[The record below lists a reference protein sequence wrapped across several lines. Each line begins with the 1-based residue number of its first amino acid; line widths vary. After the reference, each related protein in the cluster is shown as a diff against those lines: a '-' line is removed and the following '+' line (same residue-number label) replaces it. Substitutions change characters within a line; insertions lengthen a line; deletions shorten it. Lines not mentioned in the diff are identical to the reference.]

1 MKAVNKHR
9 AQGGGNH
16 YRYVVIGGSAGGV
29 EALRVILMAL
39 PVDFA
44 LPILVA
50 HHLHASD
57 EGAYAAHVA
66 RLTRLIV
73 VESCDKEPIKRGH
86 LYTAPANY
94 HMLMERDGTIG
105 LSIDERVNYSRPSI
119 DVLFESAA
127 LACGDAVVAVI
138 LSGASADGAK
148 GICAIK
154 KAGGLTIAQDPTS
167 AETPVM
173 PQAAIDTGAVDEV
186 LSTEQI
192 GRLLATLGERATL

>member
-1 MKAVNKHR
+1 
-9 AQGGGNH
+9 
-16 YRYVVIGGSAGGV
+16 
-29 EALRVILMAL
+29 MAL

-50 HHLHASD
+50 QHLHASD
-57 EGAYAAHVA
+57 EGAFAAHVA

-73 VESCDKEPIKRGH
+73 VEACDKEPIKRCH
-86 LYTAPANY
+86 LYTGPANY

-138 LSGASADGAK
+138 LSGASSDGAK

-154 KAGGLTIAQDPTS
+154 KAGGLTIAQNPTS
-167 AETPVM
+167 AEAPVM

-192 GRLLATLGERATL
+192 GRLLTTLDERSTL

>member
-1 MKAVNKHR
+1 
-9 AQGGGNH
+9 
-16 YRYVVIGGSAGGV
+16 
-29 EALRVILMAL
+29 MAL

-44 LPILVA
+44 LPIMVA
-50 HHLHASD
+50 QHLHAKD
-57 EGAYAAHVA
+57 EGAYAKHVA
-66 RLTRLIV
+66 RLTRLPV
-73 VESCDKEPIKRGH
+73 VEACDKEPIESGY

-105 LSIDERVNYSRPSI
+105 LSIDEQVNCSRPSI

-154 KAGGLTIAQDPTS
+154 KAGGLTIAQDPAS
-167 AETPVM
+167 AETPFM

-192 GRLLATLGERATL
+192 GRLLATLGETATL

>member
-1 MKAVNKHR
+1 MKTVKRHR
-9 AQGGGNH
+9 ARGGNR
-16 YRYVVIGGSAGGV
+16 YRYVVIGGSAGGI

-39 PVDFA
+39 SVDFA

-50 HHLHASD
+50 QHLHASD
-57 EGAYAAHVA
+57 EGALAVHVA
-66 RLTRLIV
+66 RLTRLPV
-73 VESCDKEPIKRGH
+73 VEACDKDPIERVH

-105 LSIDERVNYSRPSI
+105 LSIDEQVNCSRPSI

-127 LACGDAVVAVI
+127 LAFGDAVVAVI
-138 LSGASADGAK
+138 LSGASADGAE
-148 GICAIK
+148 GISAVK
-154 KAGGLTIAQDPTS
+154 KAGGLTIAQDPAS
-167 AETPVM
+167 AESPVM

>member
-1 MKAVNKHR
+1 
-9 AQGGGNH
+9 
-16 YRYVVIGGSAGGV
+16 
-29 EALRVILMAL
+29 MAL

-50 HHLHASD
+50 QHLHAKD
-57 EGAYAAHVA
+57 EGAYAEHVA
-66 RLTRLIV
+66 KLTRLQV
-73 VESCDKEPIKRGH
+73 VEACDKEPIERGH

-94 HMLMERDGTIG
+94 HMLLERGGTIG
-105 LSIDERVNYSRPSI
+105 LSIDERVNWSRPSV

-138 LSGASADGAK
+138 LSGASADGAE
-148 GICAIK
+148 GISAVK
-154 KAGGLTIAQDPTS
+154 KAGGLTIAQDPAS

-192 GRLLATLGERATL
+192 GRLLASLGERTTL

>member
-1 MKAVNKHR
+1 
-9 AQGGGNH
+9 
-16 YRYVVIGGSAGGV
+16 
-29 EALRVILMAL
+29 MAL

-50 HHLHASD
+50 QHLHAKD

-73 VESCDKEPIKRGH
+73 VEPCDKEPIKRGH
-86 LYTAPANY
+86 LYTGPANY

-154 KAGGLTIAQDPTS
+154 KAGGFTIAQDPTS
-167 AETPVM
+167 AEAPVM

-192 GRLLATLGERATL
+192 GRLLASLGERATL

>member
-1 MKAVNKHR
+1 MKAVKKHR
-9 AQGGGNH
+9 AQGAGNR

-50 HHLHASD
+50 QHLHGND
-57 EGAYAAHVA
+57 EGAYAEHMT
-66 RLTRLIV
+66 RLTRLPV
-73 VESCDKEPIKRGH
+73 VEACDKEPIERGC

-94 HMLMERDGTIG
+94 HMLLERGGIIG
-105 LSIDERVNYSRPSI
+105 LTIDERVNWSRPSI

-148 GICAIK
+148 GISAIK

-167 AETPVM
+167 AEAPVM
-173 PQAAIDTGAVDEV
+173 PQSAIDTGAVDEV

-192 GRLLATLGERATL
+192 GRRLAGFGEEVKQ

>member
-1 MKAVNKHR
+1 
-9 AQGGGNH
+9 
-16 YRYVVIGGSAGGV
+16 
-29 EALRVILMAL
+29 MAL

-50 HHLHASD
+50 QHLHAKD
-57 EGAYAAHVA
+57 EGAYAEHVA
-66 RLTRLIV
+66 RLTRLLV
-73 VESCDKEPIKRGH
+73 VESCDKEPIERGH

-105 LSIDERVNYSRPSI
+105 LSIDEQVNCSRPSI

-138 LSGASADGAK
+138 LSGASADGAE
-148 GICAIK
+148 GISAVK

>member
-1 MKAVNKHR
+1 VKAVKKHS
-9 AQGGGNH
+9 AQGDNR
-16 YRYVVIGGSAGGV
+16 YRYVAIGGSAGGF

-50 HHLHASD
+50 QHLHAKD
-57 EGAYAAHVA
+57 EGAYAEHVA
-66 RLTRLIV
+66 RLTLLPV
-73 VESCDKEPIKRGH
+73 VEACDKEPIKRGH

-105 LSIDERVNYSRPSI
+105 LSIDEQVNCSRPSI

-127 LACGDAVVAVI
+127 LACGDTVVAVI

-154 KAGGLTIAQDPTS
+154 KAGGLTIAQDPSS
-167 AETPVM
+167 AETPLM

-192 GRLLATLGERATL
+192 GRLLASLGERATL